1 MHSDWCIHSTCPSHN
16 SFQILMTSFKLLES
30 TQFSHRS
37 LTVLE
42 NIQVLVKRVVPPI
55 SDLLPT
61 VISLTAAL
69 GCTCF
74 RQAVPRSNSA
84 LSKRNLTC
92 DLLQELQNI
101 LFTKI
106 AGKYI
111 SVQWNLLS
119 GMFRKTN
126 KSIAEAWY
134 EPGLQEKILYS
145 TEKNIIS
152 IFHSRWI
159 RFTTT
164 HRSSNSCFREVG
176 WGTSDTLFK
185 KEY

>member
-126 KSIAEAWY
+126 KW
-134 EPGLQEKILYS
+134 K
-145 TEKNIIS
+145 
-152 IFHSRWI
+152 HSRGMIWARTPRKNTI
-159 RFTTT
+159 QYWEKYYKHISLQMNQIYYYTQ
-164 HRSSNSCFREVG
+164 E
-176 WGTSDTLFK
+176 L
-185 KEY
+185 